1 MRKNVF
7 WSLLTLLLTSFVF
20 YSCSTKEDAPQSEET
35 NPVTF
40 EFDANMVVSK
50 TAPADPGYVAVPGY
64 ELCKTPNVPMK
75 VSIKLAEVADP
86 IILDVK
92 SFDGVY
98 KTDPYELPANKTYT
112 VSSVIV
118 YNSVIPSQVIYSGVV
133 SPSLL
138 STFVPGPTSGPTSY
152 FMGQQQFTVLPY
164 TKPTV
169 KLYVLCTKDY
179 NATDFGMP
187 KFEINRIE
195 VTCFDLFFNVCTRT
209 REHVVGQGTIEVYDQ
224 QGGKLLYSDDFNGGA
239 VDQHGNPT
247 SAGNLATICFGDDLT
262 KDNATESYYIKVI
275 FTNPDMLN
283 PNHIFSGVA
292 TVEDLLKFKQSPR
305 WDVSMN
311 ALHLLV
317 CDEGTFCL
325 LPRVICEC
333 SGPLWENFET
343 YSDINDF
350 YARSGWTKGFPTQDD
365 ELVSAHSNKFILAVS
380 PADIDK
386 LSADYKW
393 TTAKFHYV
401 QGHNVRFNFFLKS
414 TIMKSS
420 MWDDVN
426 FCRECVLAD
435 LKSKITIKLLK
446 EDGTVLMSKVH
457 DLNITANDCHPE
469 WNIMKAF
476 ELPCP
481 GISTQCAKVEIT
493 AELGDGCKYWSL
505 RDGFEKYTLSFG
517 LDNVESGAFGNH

>member
-35 NPVTF
+35 NAVTF

-50 TAPADPGYVAVPGY
+50 TAPASPDYVAVPGY

-152 FMGQQQFTVLPY
+152 FMGQQQFTLLPY

-195 VTCFDLFFNVCTRT
+195 VTCFDIFFNVCDKN
-209 REHVVGQGTIEVYDQ
+209 REHVVGKGMVEVYDH
-224 QGGKLLYSDDFNGGA
+224 QGGRLLYSDEFNGGTL
-239 VDQHGNPT
+239 DQHGNPT

-262 KDNATESYYIKVI
+262 KDNATESYYIKI
-275 FTNPDMLN
+275 TFTNPDMLN
-283 PNHIFSGVA
+283 PNHVFSGVA
-292 TVEDLLKFKQSPR
+292 TVEELLKFKQSPR

-311 ALHLLV
+311 ALHLMV

-333 SGPLWENFET
+333 SGALYEDFQT

-350 YARSGWTKGFPTQDD
+350 YERSGWTRPAGQNDVLHQTMFG
-365 ELVSAHSNKFILAVS
+365 NKYILAVS
-380 PADIDK
+380 PADINKDK
-386 LSADYKW
+386 ETFKW
-393 TTAKFHYV
+393 TTSLFKYIN
-401 QGHNVRFNFFLKS
+401 GHKIQFNFYYKEIMVKNSDVDANVQNECPDHVKAKVIVKLYSETNQFLGQYS
-414 TIMKSS
+414 
-420 MWDDVN
+420 DDVYLGGSD
-426 FCRECVLAD
+426 FPRD
-435 LKSKITIKLLK
+435 
-446 EDGTVLMSKVH
+446 
-457 DLNITANDCHPE
+457 
-469 WNIMKAF
+469 W
-476 ELPCP
+476 ELFKTFSFNCQVP
-481 GISTQCAKVEIT
+481 SQCAKAEISVQL
-493 AELGDGCKYWSL
+493 E
-505 RDGFEKYTLSFG
+505 DGFKWVRRGRHGTDTDFVSYKFG